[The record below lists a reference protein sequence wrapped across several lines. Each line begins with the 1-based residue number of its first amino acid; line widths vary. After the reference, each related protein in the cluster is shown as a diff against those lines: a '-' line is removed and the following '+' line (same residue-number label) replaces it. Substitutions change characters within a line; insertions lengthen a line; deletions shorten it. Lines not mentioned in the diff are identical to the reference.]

1 MELALELSRC
11 VGLESPLPISL
22 TPRYNMH
29 NSHVGSIYLPLYLLG
44 FLVND
49 LLKQDLKLDG
59 LL

>member
-1 MELALELSRC
+1 
-11 VGLESPLPISL
+11 
-22 TPRYNMH
+22 MH

-44 FLVND
+44 FIVND